1 MRLDENMRSDIS
13 DISFF
18 TDMGYI
24 RKGGG
29 FMSRPFITQEKEKKL
44 KGLLALLKGAGTTKE
59 IIEIKQVSA
68 KELVGLMELLLSEKP
83 IVLDEDL
90 TPSEAAK
97 ILGISRPLVVHLLET
112 KKIEG
117 YHIGVGTH
125 WKAKRNSVLKYL
137 EERDELSKAFGEMDK
152 AGFGLD

>member
-1 MRLDENMRSDIS
+1 MILDVSDIS
-13 DISFF
+13 VF

-24 RKGGG
+24 KKEGGS
-29 FMSRPFITQEKEKKL
+29 MSRPFITQEQETKV
-44 KGLLALLKGAGTTKE
+44 KGLVALLKGAASPRVQGET
-59 IIEIKQVSA
+59 IEIKRVSA
-68 KELVGLMELLLSEKP
+68 RELLGLMELLLSEKP

-112 KKIEG
+112 KKLEG
-117 YHIGVGTH
+117 YRIGVGKH

-137 EERDELSKAFGEMDK
+137 EERDSLTKAFGEMDK